1 MKDPNN
7 PCIFCF
13 VKKKDFLIDNNLAYA
28 TTDTY
33 PISKLHTL
41 IIPKRCVKNYFD
53 LTYKEILACNKLIK
67 KLKKKFEKK
76 DKSIKGFNIGINS
89 GKVAGQ
95 SIYHCHIHL
104 IPRRKNDV
112 KNPQGGVRAVIPSK
126 QHYMR
131 KN

>member
-1 MKDPNN
+1 
-7 PCIFCF
+7 
-13 VKKKDFLIDNNLAYA
+13 
-28 TTDTY
+28 
-33 PISKLHTL
+33 LHSL

-126 QHYMR
+126 QHYTR
-131 KN
+131 KK

>member
-13 VKKKDFLIDNNLAYA
+13 VKKKDFLIDNSLAYA

-89 GKVAGQ
+89 GQVAGQ

-126 QHYMR
+126 QHYIR
-131 KN
+131 KK